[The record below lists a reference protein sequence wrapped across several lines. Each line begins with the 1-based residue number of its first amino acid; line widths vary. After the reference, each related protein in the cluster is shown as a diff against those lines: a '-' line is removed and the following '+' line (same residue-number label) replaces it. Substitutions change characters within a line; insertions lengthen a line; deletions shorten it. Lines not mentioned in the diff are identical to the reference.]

1 MRSRLGSVDVLQWL
15 LTHCPEHLN
24 SSFYQ
29 DVCGWFER
37 TEALALVR
45 WLHETAHCPWD
56 VMQLARAA
64 VESEITSNLRVLDYM
79 KEQGVVWSA
88 HQLTTLLQ
96 YAGTRIQGGPSV
108 KWLRNEGAAW
118 PDILAW
124 NSAQWGDLDDHEFHL
139 TYFWT
144 DEAVEWARAQG
155 MHSNVCNHIGP
166 HASCLV
172 MSQPSL

>member
-1 MRSRLGSVDVLQWL
+1 MALSAL
-15 LTHCPEHLN
+15 PEHLS

-56 VMQLARAA
+56 VMQLAKAA
-64 VESEITSNLRVLDYM
+64 VESEITSNLQVLDYM

-96 YAGTRIQGGPSV
+96 YAGTRIQGVPSV
-108 KWLRNEGAAW
+108 EWLRNEGAAW
-118 PDILAW
+118 PDVLAW
-124 NSAQWGDLDDHEFHL
+124 VYGQWDNLDDDEHQFDCC
-139 TYFWT
+139 WT
-144 DEAVEWARAQG
+144 PEAVEWARAQG
-155 MHSNVCNHIGP
+155 
-166 HASCLV
+166 ASV
-172 MSQPSL
+172 S